1 MSGLRQDP
9 KTLEQAIRWIK
20 KRDEVTEFL
29 RSELGRARAEI
40 RALKLA
46 MQETSATGAI
56 LALHNQMFERRLL
69 VQGHCPGHDGNAS
82 IQAFVDCIARH
93 WTPLDEDKRR

>member
-9 KTLEQAIRWIK
+9 KTLEQAIEWIK
-20 KRDEVTEFL
+20 KRDKVTDFL
-29 RSELGRARAEI
+29 RGELESARAEI
-40 RALKLA
+40 RTLKMTLA
-46 MQETSATGAI
+46 ETSATGAI

-69 VQGHCPGHDGNAS
+69 VKGHCPGHDSDAS
-82 IQAFVDCIARH
+82 IKSFLDCIARH